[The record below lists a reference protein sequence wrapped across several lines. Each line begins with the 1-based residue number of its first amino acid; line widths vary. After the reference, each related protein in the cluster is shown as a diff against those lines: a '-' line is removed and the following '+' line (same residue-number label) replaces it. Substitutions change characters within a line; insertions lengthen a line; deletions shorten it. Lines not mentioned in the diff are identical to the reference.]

1 MFDTQ
6 FLAFGTFY
14 LLLDSCVLN
23 THFTCR
29 LKVAIT
35 VTLMDFVHSAKA
47 WNDRLCS
54 CTCPNPCPPG
64 HQQVGKPKNLNQILG
79 CQMWCWFMGGVS
91 LIPHISS
98 LTPAGT
104 ILVRMDQLCPFLPRK
119 LLKHPDPTTNWFH
132 FETQDHMRTVFIFLF
147 LILDFPLVSFKTWF
161 CIALE
166 IWFCIVVLLTT
177 LSASS
182 AVTLVLLLP
191 LMNSQVEN

>member
-14 LLLDSCVLN
+14 LLLDSCTQYSFDLSSKSC
-23 THFTCR
+23 HYR
-29 LKVAIT
+29 
-35 VTLMDFVHSAKA
+35 DFDGFCAQRQGLERSPLLLHLSEP
-47 WNDRLCS
+47 L
-54 CTCPNPCPPG
+54 PP
-64 HQQVGKPKNLNQILG
+64 
-79 CQMWCWFMGGVS
+79 W
-91 LIPHISS
+91 
-98 LTPAGT
+98 TPAGRET
-104 ILVRMDQLCPFLPRK
+104 QKPEPSTGVPDVMLAELWEGFPWYHIYILLDAIRINYVHFLPRK

-132 FETQDHMRTVFIFLF
+132 FETQDENSVEFSLLNFIFPSF
-147 LILDFPLVSFKTWF
+147 SFKTWF

-182 AVTLVLLLP
+182 AVTLVVLLP